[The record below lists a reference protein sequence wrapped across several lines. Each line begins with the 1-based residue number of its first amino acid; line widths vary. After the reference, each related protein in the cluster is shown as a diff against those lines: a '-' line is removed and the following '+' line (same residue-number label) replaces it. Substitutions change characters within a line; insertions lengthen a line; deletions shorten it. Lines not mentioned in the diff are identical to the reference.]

1 MKTDT
6 RIQAEVAKRLHDYQ
20 DASRIEG
27 KPTSSL
33 KSGRLRVGIAKVRTH
48 VYWPQNLCTVQPGSK
63 PSTYDNLTNEQ
74 CILEE
79 SEVSQQ
85 EKIL

>member
-1 MKTDT
+1 MIT
-6 RIQAEVAKRLHDYQ
+6 RMLG
-20 DASRIEG
+20 G

-63 PSTYDNLTNEQ
+63 PSTYDDLTNEQ
-74 CILEE
+74 WMQGVLMCILEE
-79 SEVSQQ
+79 SKVSKR